1 MSTSTPASE
10 GREAFTDRL
19 GLPPTA
25 TDDEFLAALDTKLA
39 RRRSAPAPT
48 PEDVLYESIFG
59 SANAAPSSAED
70 ALYASMFGA

>member
-1 MSTSTPASE
+1 MSTTTPSST

-39 RRRSAPAPT
+39 QRVVAPAPT
-48 PEDVLYESIFG
+48 PEDVLYDSMFG
-59 SANAAPSSAED
+59 SAKATPASAED

>member
-25 TDDEFLAALDTKLA
+25 TDDEFLAALDTRLA
-39 RRRSAPAPT
+39 QRRPAPALT

-59 SANAAPSSAED
+59 STKAAPSSSED
-70 ALYASMFGA
+70 AVYASMFEA